1 MGGRKYTMDN
11 TRLMFVFYLVA
22 LFGLLV
28 IIVYFINNRT
38 R

>member
-1 MGGRKYTMDN
+1 MDN

-22 LFGLLV
+22 LFGLLML
-28 IIVYFINNRT
+28 IVYFINNRT

>member
-1 MGGRKYTMDN
+1 MDN
-11 TRLMFVFYLVA
+11 TRLMFVFYLIA

-28 IIVYFINNRT
+28 LIVYFINNRT

>member
-1 MGGRKYTMDN
+1 MDN

>member
-1 MGGRKYTMDN
+1 MDN

-28 IIVYFINNRT
+28 LVVYFINNRT

>member
-1 MGGRKYTMDN
+1 MDN
-11 TRLMFVFYLVA
+11 TRLMFVFYLVV

-28 IIVYFINNRT
+28 LIVYFINNRT

>member
-1 MGGRKYTMDN
+1 MDN

-28 IIVYFINNRT
+28 LIVYFMNNRT

>member
-1 MGGRKYTMDN
+1 MDN

-22 LFGLLV
+22 LFELLV
-28 IIVYFINNRT
+28 FIVYFINSRT

>member
-1 MGGRKYTMDN
+1 MDN

-28 IIVYFINNRT
+28 LIVYFINNRI

>member
-1 MGGRKYTMDN
+1 MDN

-22 LFGLLV
+22 SFGLLV
-28 IIVYFINNRT
+28 LIVYFINNRK

>member
-1 MGGRKYTMDN
+1 MGN

-22 LFGLLV
+22 SFGLLV
-28 IIVYFINNRT
+28 LIVYFINNRK

>member
-1 MGGRKYTMDN
+1 MDN

-28 IIVYFINNRT
+28 LIVYFTNNRT

>member
-1 MGGRKYTMDN
+1 MDN

-28 IIVYFINNRT
+28 LIVYFINNRT
-38 R
+38 RRKYI

>member
-1 MGGRKYTMDN
+1 MDN

-22 LFGLLV
+22 VFGLLV
-28 IIVYFINNRT
+28 LIVYFINNRT

>member
-1 MGGRKYTMDN
+1 MYN

-28 IIVYFINNRT
+28 LIVYFINNRT

>member
-1 MGGRKYTMDN
+1 MDN
-11 TRLMFVFYLVA
+11 TRMMFAFYLVA

>member
-1 MGGRKYTMDN
+1 MDN

-22 LFGLLV
+22 LFGLFVL
-28 IIVYFINNRT
+28 IVYFINNRT

>member
-1 MGGRKYTMDN
+1 MED
-11 TRLMFVFYLVA
+11 TRMMFVFYLTT

-28 IIVYFINNRT
+28 LVVYFINNRK

>member
-1 MGGRKYTMDN
+1 MDN

-22 LFGLLV
+22 LFVLLV
-28 IIVYFINNRT
+28 LIVYFINNRT

>member
-1 MGGRKYTMDN
+1 MKYTMED
-11 TRLMFVFYLVA
+11 TRMMFVFYLTT

-28 IIVYFINNRT
+28 LIVYFINNRT

>member
-1 MGGRKYTMDN
+1 MDN
-11 TRLMFVFYLVA
+11 TRLIFVFYLVA

-28 IIVYFINNRT
+28 LIVYFINNRT

>member
-1 MGGRKYTMDN
+1 MDN
-11 TRLMFVFYLVA
+11 TRLMFIFYLVA

-28 IIVYFINNRT
+28 LIMYFINNRT

>member
-1 MGGRKYTMDN
+1 MDN
-11 TRLMFVFYLVA
+11 TRMMFVFYLVA

-28 IIVYFINNRT
+28 LVVYFINNRI

>member
-1 MGGRKYTMDN
+1 MNN
-11 TRLMFVFYLVA
+11 TRMMFVLYLVA

-28 IIVYFINNRT
+28 LIVYFINNRK

>member
-1 MGGRKYTMDN
+1 MDN

-28 IIVYFINNRT
+28 LIVYFINNRK

>member
-1 MGGRKYTMDN
+1 MDN

-28 IIVYFINNRT
+28 LIVYFINNRT
-38 R
+38 

>member
-1 MGGRKYTMDN
+1 MNN

-28 IIVYFINNRT
+28 FIVYFINNRT